1 MPDAVDSCVCVWR
14 LSGSRLDQLVAI
26 YLEFYILQSR
36 AVCGLCGGVREMRA
50 YSSSDGGN
58 YKRCSAHSTIY
69 YTGSLIP
76 SDHPRRQPFLTVAI
90 ALATVPQE
98 GVGLWPVELGG
109 VAAYGS
115 HWHCNT

>member
-1 MPDAVDSCVCVWR
+1 MLTAATM
-14 LSGSRLDQLVAI
+14 GAI
-26 YLEFYILQSR
+26 ISVVQHT
-36 AVCGLCGGVREMRA
+36 V
-50 YSSSDGGN
+50 
-58 YKRCSAHSTIY
+58 Y